1 MGIKIVIGIY
11 GGLSLIAA
19 ILQGKYKNIPGW
31 SAVIMGLGGLMMLAS
46 LLTTGVMAIGILS
59 AGALLAH
66 ISAVINGIKMHGEV
80 NKVHHFARFLVTL
93 VMIAGMVM
101 YQGGL

>member
-31 SAVIMGLGGLMMLAS
+31 SALIMGLGGVLMLSS
-46 LLTTGVMAIGILS
+46 LVTTEYLSIGLLVTGS
-59 AGALLAH
+59 LLAH
-66 ISAVINGIKMHGEV
+66 ISAVINGIKMHGQV
-80 NKVHHFARFLVTL
+80 NKLHHFARLLITL
-93 VMIAGMVM
+93 VIIAGMVM
-101 YQGGL
+101 YQNGL